1 MIGGQNFR
9 SVGIPPQPIYQIGT
23 QPQQP
28 IVSSLFDR
36 FIVMTINELSIML
49 NRSEVI
55 VFQWYQCRM
64 LNQ

>member
-1 MIGGQNFR
+1 VIGGQNFR

-36 FIVMTINELSIML
+36 FIVMTIDELSIML